1 MLANWTFLQHPVFL
15 IVCGVLGG
23 LLGYAW
29 PAAGPAMEALA
40 SVYVL
45 LLQMSALP
53 LIIVAVIFGLRQMM
67 SLPNASVRISAALV
81 GGVLTVIFASTL
93 GTLGAAAVMKNDG
106 LSEDNRI
113 ALAQLSSHSQSSLE
127 MALRTPEE
135 EQPGR
140 NLRQELLPSNYFK
153 SLAVGAIPAI
163 LLGALVFGLA
173 FSQQTS
179 STAKTFFGPLEMI
192 YRSLEVLIDRINSL
206 LPLAVMAFAGG
217 LAGSND
223 LALMRSIGSF
233 WVPFMAGSMLM
244 ALLTLLLLTRQSGQS
259 MGAVVRAMM
268 KPMTICMFSPIPT
281 AAVPSYID
289 AMSAK
294 LGFTRAIVEL
304 MTPLAPYFMRSG
316 EALFFSMLGV
326 FIARFYGHDLQALE
340 LAQIALLSAVAA
352 FVSIGTLGVASL
364 MVSTVMLVTL
374 DLPIE
379 GVLPAL
385 LAIEV
390 VCGGARNLISSLLAC
405 GLIALISSGLTREYI
420 EVKTAMTDGFFR
432 ASADRRLVWVAVG
445 LCAVAMLLTFL
456 IGVGVGIR
464 R

>member
-1 MLANWTFLQHPVFL
+1 
-15 IVCGVLGG
+15 
-23 LLGYAW
+23 
-29 PAAGPAMEALA
+29 
-40 SVYVL
+40 
-45 LLQMSALP
+45 
-53 LIIVAVIFGLRQMM
+53 
-67 SLPNASVRISAALV
+67 
-81 GGVLTVIFASTL
+81 
-93 GTLGAAAVMKNDG
+93 
-106 LSEDNRI
+106 
-113 ALAQLSSHSQSSLE
+113 
-127 MALRTPEE
+127 
-135 EQPGR
+135 
-140 NLRQELLPSNYFK
+140 
-153 SLAVGAIPAI
+153 
-163 LLGALVFGLA
+163 
-173 FSQQTS
+173 
-179 STAKTFFGPLEMI
+179 
-192 YRSLEVLIDRINSL
+192 
-206 LPLAVMAFAGG
+206 
-217 LAGSND
+217 
-223 LALMRSIGSF
+223 MRSIGSF
-233 WVPFMAGSMLM
+233 WVPFMAGTMLM

-259 MGAVVRAMM
+259 LGAVIRAMI

-340 LAQIALLSAVAA
+340 LAQIALLSALAA

-420 EVKTAMTDGFFR
+420 EVKTAMTDGVFR